1 MTEEEI
7 DRGDYLHDQRR
18 DARLDKALL
27 EKLKKEK
34 EATYQIIRF
43 RQGGRPKTRKTG
55 LTLEQAQAHCQRDDT
70 SGDGW
75 FDGYQAEQLNQ

>member
-1 MTEEEI
+1 MNYTQEQI
-7 DRGDYLHDQRR
+7 DRGDYLHDERR
-18 DARLDKALL
+18 DQKL
-27 EKLKKEK
+27 EKSLELNKGKGT
-34 EATYQIIRF
+34 TYQIIRF
-43 RQGGRPKTRKTG
+43 RWGGRPKARQAG